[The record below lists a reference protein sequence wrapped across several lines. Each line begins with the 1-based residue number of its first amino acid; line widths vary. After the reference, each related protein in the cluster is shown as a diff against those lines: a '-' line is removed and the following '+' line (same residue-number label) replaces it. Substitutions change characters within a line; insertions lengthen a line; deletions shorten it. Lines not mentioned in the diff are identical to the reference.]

1 MRKRRAFHIAVTG
14 FFLFQAGACERG
26 NPGLND
32 SDTVIAGY
40 RIEGKLIDDFQRP
53 LTGVEVFLYYDLAL
67 LSGDSTSRAY
77 IPTVQSEVVT
87 VDVKDTTGQVIRLV
101 FSGPAP
107 QDSAVYFFWDG
118 RNDSGDVVRSGIYL
132 ISYTVASV
140 VKKSYRMIVDGNL
153 NCVTD
158 TGGRFVIPGT
168 DLPVDDIAPY
178 YDSSDSFVGQ
188 FQITSDVFL
197 RFITPTFDRSFR
209 VSLVKNKITKIS
221 VVLN

>member
-1 MRKRRAFHIAVTG
+1 MRKRTTFYIVVTG
-14 FFLFQAGACERG
+14 CFLFLAGACERG
-26 NPGLND
+26 NPGVND
-32 SDTVIAGY
+32 SDTVITGY

-53 LTGVEVFLYYDLAL
+53 LTGVEVFLYYGIAFV
-67 LSGDSTSRAY
+67 SGDSISRAY

-87 VDVKDTTGQVIRLV
+87 VDVKDTTGQVVRLL

-107 QDSAVYFFWDG
+107 QDLAVYFFWDG
-118 RNDSGDVVRSGIYL
+118 RNDSGDAVRSGIYK

-153 NCVTD
+153 NGVTD

-188 FQITSDVFL
+188 YQITSDVFL
-197 RFITPTFDRSFR
+197 RFITPTFDRAFK
-209 VSLVKNKITKIS
+209 VPLIKNKITDGS
-221 VVLN
+221 RTLN